1 MDRHLTITLSP
12 DWRAGLRNAAESI
25 VRGADSGEY
34 QGEKLNFESPA
45 VFFGKLTEKRWDL
58 VRLLQ
63 SEKPSGVREIARLIG
78 RDVRRVH
85 DDLQVLVELGLIE
98 KVDGVLTCPFR
109 DIHVDMHLM
118 AA

>member
-12 DWRAGLRNAAESI
+12 DWKAGLRDAAESI
-25 VRGADSGEY
+25 IKGVESGEY
-34 QGEKLNFESPA
+34 QGERLNFETPA
-45 VFFGKLTEKRWDL
+45 VFFGKLTERRWNL

-63 SEKPSGVREIARLIG
+63 NEKPSGVREIARLIG

-85 DDLQVLVELGLIE
+85 DDLQVLMELGLIE
-98 KVDGVLTCPFR
+98 RSDGLLTCPYR
-109 DIHVDMHLM
+109 DIHVDMHLK